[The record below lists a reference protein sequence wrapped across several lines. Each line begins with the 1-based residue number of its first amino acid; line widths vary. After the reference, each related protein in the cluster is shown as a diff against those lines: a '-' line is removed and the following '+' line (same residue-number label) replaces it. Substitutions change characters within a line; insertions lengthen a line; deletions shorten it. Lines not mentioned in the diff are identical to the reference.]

1 MEHAPH
7 HPGEIVAERH
17 QARLVGHP
25 ADCTPTLRHLQG
37 DTAVKRL
44 ARQEPAVTIG
54 AIITVLAEAQHV
66 AADHPG
72 VSWRSLLPLAAA
84 VVIRRFVTPA

>member
-1 MEHAPH
+1 
-7 HPGEIVAERH
+7 
-17 QARLVGHP
+17 
-25 ADCTPTLRHLQG
+25 
-37 DTAVKRL
+37 VKRL
-44 ARQEPAVTIG
+44 AKQEPAVAIG

-72 VSWRSLLPLAAA
+72 VSWRSLLPLFAA